1 MACLHLS
8 ENQMKHFRL
17 AASSL
22 LLAILPLSAAG
33 VAAPALHRAS
43 GPFDVTMTPDGPSDK
58 DGVTR
63 TARMLLDKRYAGA
76 LAAEGKGQLLSAV
89 TDTEG
94 SAAYVAIERITGTVH
109 GKHGS
114 FVIQHTG
121 TMRAGERQLSIRIV
135 PDSGTG
141 ELAGISGTMAIR
153 MEGSKHFYDL
163 HYTLGK

>member
-1 MACLHLS
+1 
-8 ENQMKHFRL
+8 MKYFRV
-17 AASSL
+17 AASTL
-22 LLAILPLSAAG
+22 LLAMLPLAVPGAA
-33 VAAPALHRAS
+33 AQAFHRAS
-43 GPFDVTMTPDGPSDK
+43 GPFEVTMTPAGPSDK

-76 LAAEGKGQLLSAV
+76 LAAEGKGQMLSAV

-109 GKHGS
+109 GKSGS
-114 FVIQHTG
+114 FVIQHSG
-121 TMRAGERQLSIRIV
+121 TMRAGERQLAIRIV
-135 PDSGTG
+135 PDSGTC

-163 HYTLGK
+163 DYTLGK